1 MIAEAEVLEY
11 VSQRIAECRR
21 MLAQCRECDEQDCT
35 VKQYIDLLEW
45 ALEQGACI
53 EFCMREDLTREDEL
67 DT

>member
-1 MIAEAEVLEY
+1 
-11 VSQRIAECRR
+11 